1 MGHISLLY
9 LMHAIVHL
17 KWLIDEYPIIL
28 RIEVWLSPPIAPVI
42 AVIMMI
48 TMGIV
53 LMIWDKMNS
62 GAIFC
67 PIIKIKQFDQVAFS
81 KISGNQKWNGGTPSL
96 INILNINIV
105 LNNSSLTKG
114 VNVREEFNNTD
125 INIKIEPKLWVKK

>member
-1 MGHISLLY
+1 
-9 LMHAIVHL
+9 
-17 KWLIDEYPIIL
+17 
-28 RIEVWLSPPIAPVI
+28 
-42 AVIMMI
+42 
-48 TMGIV
+48 
-53 LMIWDKMNS
+53 MNS

-125 INIKIEPKLWVKK
+125 INIKIEPKL

>member
-53 LMIWDKMNS
+53 LMI
-62 GAIFC
+62 
-67 PIIKIKQFDQVAFS
+67 
-81 KISGNQKWNGGTPSL
+81 
-96 INILNINIV
+96 
-105 LNNSSLTKG
+105 
-114 VNVREEFNNTD
+114 
-125 INIKIEPKLWVKK
+125 